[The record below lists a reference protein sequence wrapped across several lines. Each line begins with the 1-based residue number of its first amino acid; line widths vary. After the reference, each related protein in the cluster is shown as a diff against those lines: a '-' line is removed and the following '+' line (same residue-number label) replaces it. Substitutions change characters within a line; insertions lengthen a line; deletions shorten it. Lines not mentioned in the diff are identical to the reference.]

1 MDMLFF
7 AFLHVLREFSIACVK
22 SNVPMKL
29 QTMKISCVLSFVL
42 YVEWLRRFLFTV
54 MQWGTY
60 INNRVYKN
68 RRLTTVYQYAIL

>member
-7 AFLHVLREFSIACVK
+7 AFLHVLREPSIACVK

-42 YVEWLRRFLFTV
+42 YME
-54 MQWGTY
+54 
-60 INNRVYKN
+60 
-68 RRLTTVYQYAIL
+68 